1 MTNYTERKLIRLNE
15 DQADF
20 LAKQG
25 NASELI
31 RDLIEQYRSGGNTLY
46 KQKNKIEKEL
56 HEAKA
61 HVVDLKLQLDAINQ
75 EIDDMEARQSLRPK
89 GYDDSVERLLNMAI
103 ISQDDLKYQA
113 ELLNVDVLLFKRW
126 LFDDG
131 FFDKRLR

>member
-1 MTNYTERKLIRLNE
+1 MTNYTEKKLIRLNE
-15 DQADF
+15 DQYQF
-20 LAKQG
+20 LNAQE
-25 NASELI
+25 NASGLI
-31 RDLIEQYRSGGNTLY
+31 RELIEQYRSGGNTLY
-46 KQKNKIEKEL
+46 KQKTKIEKEL

-75 EIDDMEARQSLRPK
+75 EIEDMETRQSLRPE
-89 GYDDSVERLLNMAI
+89 GYDDSVERLLRMAI

>member
-1 MTNYTERKLIRLNE
+1 MTNYTEKKLIRLNE
-15 DQADF
+15 DQYQF
-20 LAKQG
+20 LNAQE
-25 NASELI
+25 NASGLI
-31 RDLIEQYRSGGNTLY
+31 RELIEQYRSGGNTLY
-46 KQKNKIEKEL
+46 KQKTKIEKEL

-75 EIDDMEARQSLRPK
+75 EIEDMETRQSLRPE
-89 GYDDSVERLLNMAI
+89 GYDDSVNRLLSMAI

>member
-1 MTNYTERKLIRLNE
+1 MTNYTEKKLIRLNE
-15 DQADF
+15 DQYQF
-20 LAKQG
+20 LNAQE
-25 NASELI
+25 NASGLI
-31 RDLIEQYRSGGNTLY
+31 RELIEQYRSGGNTLY
-46 KQKNKIEKEL
+46 KQKTKIEKEL

-75 EIDDMEARQSLRPK
+75 EIEDMEARQSLRPE
-89 GYDDSVERLLNMAI
+89 GYDDSVERLLRMAI

>member
-1 MTNYTERKLIRLNE
+1 MTNYTEKKLIRLNE
-15 DQADF
+15 DQYQF
-20 LAKQG
+20 LNAQE
-25 NASELI
+25 NASGLI
-31 RDLIEQYRSGGNTLY
+31 RELIEQYRSGGNTLY
-46 KQKNKIEKEL
+46 KQKTKIEKEL

-75 EIDDMEARQSLRPK
+75 EIEDMESRQSLRPK
-89 GYDDSVERLLNMAI
+89 GYDDSVNRLLSMAI

>member
-1 MTNYTERKLIRLNE
+1 MTNYTEKKLIRLNE
-15 DQADF
+15 DQYQF
-20 LAKQG
+20 LNAQE
-25 NASELI
+25 NASGLI
-31 RDLIEQYRSGGNTLY
+31 RELIEQYRSGGNTLY
-46 KQKNKIEKEL
+46 KQKTKIEKEL

-75 EIDDMEARQSLRPK
+75 EIEDMESRQSLRPK
-89 GYDDSVERLLNMAI
+89 GYDDSVNRLLSRAI

>member
-1 MTNYTERKLIRLNE
+1 MTNYTEKKLIRLNE
-15 DQADF
+15 DQYQF
-20 LAKQG
+20 LNAQE
-25 NASELI
+25 NASGLI
-31 RDLIEQYRSGGNTLY
+31 RELIEQYRSGGNTLY
-46 KQKNKIEKEL
+46 KQKTKIEKEL

-75 EIDDMEARQSLRPK
+75 EIEDMETRQSLRPK
-89 GYDDSVERLLNMAI
+89 GYDDSVNRLLSMAI